1 MFVGT
6 SAHTLDDK
14 GRLVLPAKY
23 RDELGDGAFVTK
35 SLDGCLSIYRAD
47 DFEARTEDMKEQVR
61 AGTLPRNAVRSLT
74 AGASEANLDRQG
86 RVTIPPLLRE
96 YAGLRDAVVVT
107 GFIDHIEVW
116 DAERWRAVDADGS
129 ASLQD
134 ATTDLANLA

>member
-23 RDELGDGAFVTK
+23 RDDLEDGAFVTK
-35 SLDGCLSIYRAD
+35 SIDGCLSIYRAE
-47 DFEARTEDMKEQVR
+47 DFRARTEEMKEQVR
-61 AGTLPRNAVRSLT
+61 AGALPRNAIRSLS

-86 RVTIPPLLRE
+86 RVTIPPPLRE
-96 YAGLRDAVVVT
+96 YAALTGPVVVT
-107 GFIDHIEVW
+107 GFIDHLEIW
-116 DAERWRAVDADGS
+116 DTERWRAVDADGS

-134 ATTDLANLA
+134 ATDLANLA